1 VILTV
6 FLPLAG
12 LFAFL
17 GSIMAFLITYNEYRR
32 HYTETRRAVRAAMR
46 TGAITFL
53 FFCVLSLIAG
63 IVLDHLLSAR

>member
-1 VILTV
+1 MILTV
-6 FLPLAG
+6 FLPLAA

-17 GSIMAFLITYNEYRR
+17 GSIMAFLITYAEYRR
-32 HYTETRRAVRAAMR
+32 HYTETRRAVRVALR

-53 FFCVLSLIAG
+53 FFCALSLISG